1 VSTTPATPRERIIAA
16 AFALV
21 LKGGT
26 EAVQMRE
33 VAARA
38 HVSTRTL
45 HIYFPSKNYL
55 LLAAFVAQG
64 DAAGSAL
71 DAYKLT
77 ARDPVRRVVASV
89 TPITDSLVALPHV
102 ARALLVALM
111 TPDPRAVPLLSEYR
125 DRMVARTLEA
135 INPRNPTDHDR
146 EIALTLAQVWFGAFV
161 GWATGIEEPDYIL
174 NSVRSAATHLLRPR
188 QPRRPS
194 GGLHEA

>member
-1 VSTTPATPRERIIAA
+1 VTTATAAPRDRILAA
-16 AFALV
+16 AFDLALQ
-21 LKGGT
+21 GGT
-26 EAVQMRE
+26 DAVQMRE

-38 HVSTRTL
+38 QVSTRTL

-55 LLAAFVAQG
+55 LLAAFVDEG
-64 DAAGSAL
+64 DAVGSLL
-71 DAYKLT
+71 DARKLT
-77 ARDPVRRVVASV
+77 ARDPVRRVVASM

-125 DRMVARTLEA
+125 DRLVARTLEA
-135 INPRNPTDHDR
+135 INPHNPTPQDR

-161 GWATGIEEPDYIL
+161 GWATGIEDPDYIL

-188 QPRRPS
+188 HRS
-194 GGLHEA
+194 T

>member
-1 VSTTPATPRERIIAA
+1 VVTKATDSPRERILAA
-16 AFALV
+16 AFALA
-21 LKGGT
+21 LEGGAD
-26 EAVQMRE
+26 AVQMRE

-38 HVSTRTL
+38 QVSTRTL

-55 LLAAFVAQG
+55 LLAGFVAQG
-64 DAAGSAL
+64 DAVGSAF
-71 DAYKLT
+71 DAQKLT

-125 DRMVARTLEA
+125 DRMVVRTLDA
-135 INPRNPTDHDR
+135 INPRNPTSEDR

-174 NSVRSAATHLLRPR
+174 NSVRSAATHLLGSKR
-188 QPRRPS
+188 QPTS
-194 GGLHEA
+194 QH